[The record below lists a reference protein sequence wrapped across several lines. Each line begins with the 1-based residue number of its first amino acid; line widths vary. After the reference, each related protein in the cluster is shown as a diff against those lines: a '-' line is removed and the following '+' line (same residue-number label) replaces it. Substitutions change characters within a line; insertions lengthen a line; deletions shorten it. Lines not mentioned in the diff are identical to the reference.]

1 MKTHRIATA
10 LILALT
16 VIVAGTTAHAAVF
29 VKYDGVDG
37 ESTDANHDK
46 WIDVLSIDWG
56 SNVPGDGATQKSRR
70 RGTVIV
76 EDVTEPL
83 SSGFALFLTIEPSKA
98 SPKLLEVCVG
108 QMFPT
113 LIIEETATRN
123 GRLCYLKYEL
133 TNVRVTDYSVS
144 GAADDGPAE
153 VLIFSFEFQEIK
165 VTYTEYDDA
174 AAFMQTAASVWIGY

>member
-16 VIVAGTTAHAAVF
+16 VVVAGTTAHAAVF
-29 VKYDGVDG
+29 AKYDGVDG

-70 RGTVIV
+70 RGAVVV
-76 EDVTEPL
+76 EDVT
-83 SSGFALFLTIEPSKA
+83 LTIEYEKA
-98 SPKLLEVCVG
+98 SPKLLEVCAG

-113 LIIEETATRN
+113 LIIEETATRK
-123 GRLCYLKYEL
+123 GRQCYLKYEL
-133 TNVRVTDYSVS
+133 KNVRVTDYSVS
-144 GAADDGPAE
+144 GAADDGPAA
-153 VLIFSFEFQEIK
+153 VVIGNNFEEIK

-174 AAFMQTAASVWIGY
+174 NSEPEPATFDLKR